1 VRAPELVTPGP
12 SFAEL
17 FAEGCFAARPL
28 MDGGALSR
36 AAYARGLSLPS
47 QHRREILERL
57 DREGALWPVGFLQI
71 NYTPE
76 ATWLHPR
83 PELMRWRE
91 EGHPE
96 PWQTHAWD
104 VDGFEVSER
113 YSPWQLLYLGDALAG
128 AHVTIP
134 AAELLR
140 ATGPSDLV
148 VRAARYRLDEH
159 RQLDE
164 HWRPLVKLLAAV
176 QPRFWGLRSGW
187 SKQVSTETESG
198 LVSVNTADHAV
209 ETFDPWAILR
219 RFELSLDDLAR
230 LHLELAEASVA
241 LDPLAGWYR
250 VASFAPRDSS
260 DRLRGAALRA
270 RDLYDAGFLLR
281 GTYHLATGRWLPEPD
296 ELEGARS
303 PEGFLTVSGQKRRH
317 LPRVDDRPRRSRLDL
332 KDSLVRL
339 GLYPHLMHFFVEGD
353 TEEIVLR
360 KLLDFLGYDLET
372 GSVSITNFR
381 GIDKADRYQTLLSS
395 VNRYAARTLLVAD
408 HEGEIE
414 RTLRRLREA
423 GALLDPENVIL
434 WEREGRASSFEEVNF
449 SSAELLKAIEAAGRR
464 REPSARLTLTP
475 ATLEAEFEA
484 QRADAER
491 NGRQPPGFAEVARRL
506 AGRQAYGAVSVGKKD
521 FAPDLAETL
530 KQTVR
535 TAGHIADA
543 GSERP
548 LLARLWTWIVDTK
561 RPGPGRSV

>member
-1 VRAPELVTPGP
+1 MRAPELVTPGP

-164 HWRPLVKLLAAV
+164 HWRPLVKLLVPASSVPSTTMTSAPWPDASTCWSSGSRERIRRARAAMRA
-176 QPRFWGLRSGW
+176 PRALPFAKKTTDSVRWVGA
-187 SKQVSTETESG
+187 V
-198 LVSVNTADHAV
+198 LVPLTLK
-209 ETFDPWAILR
+209 PLR
-219 RFELSLDDLAR
+219 RR
-230 LHLELAEASVA
+230 T
-241 LDPLAGWYR
+241 
-250 VASFAPRDSS
+250 
-260 DRLRGAALRA
+260 
-270 RDLYDAGFLLR
+270 RDLLAASPCTPAAFTTATATRAGL
-281 GTYHLATGRWLPEPD
+281 
-296 ELEGARS
+296 
-303 PEGFLTVSGQKRRH
+303 
-317 LPRVDDRPRRSRLDL
+317 RRSRLPPL
-332 KDSLVRL
+332 FSGRSA
-339 GLYPHLMHFFVEGD
+339 GHGGGGVEAVGTVASSEPVM
-353 TEEIVLR
+353 TEPGAWRSETASATAAAKAAVLAIAATTKARFGPGFRADDWARDARRSALRLR
-360 KLLDFLGYDLET
+360 K
-372 GSVSITNFR
+372 R
-381 GIDKADRYQTLLSS
+381 AP
-395 VNRYAARTLLVAD
+395 ARLVA
-408 HEGEIE
+408 HT
-414 RTLRRLREA
+414 RHSTMS
-423 GALLDPENVIL
+423 GA
-434 WEREGRASSFEEVNF
+434 A
-449 SSAELLKAIEAAGRR
+449 
-464 REPSARLTLTP
+464 TP
-475 ATLEAEFEA
+475 AAS
-484 QRADAER
+484 
-491 NGRQPPGFAEVARRL
+491 GR
-506 AGRQAYGAVSVGKKD
+506 
-521 FAPDLAETL
+521 
-530 KQTVR
+530 
-535 TAGHIADA
+535 
-543 GSERP
+543 
-548 LLARLWTWIVDTK
+548 
-561 RPGPGRSV
+561 